1 MTPNRRAR
9 SLCKR
14 AGLEVK
20 DGRWCYQGREIA
32 TTLKAAMFELA
43 DPAEHWPADIR
54 REAQE
59 LCFLVGA
66 ARSSAGRG

>member
-14 AGLEVK
+14 AGLVFEE
-20 DGRWCYQGREIA
+20 GRWCYQGREIA
-32 TTLKAAMFELA
+32 LTLKAALFELA
-43 DPAEHWPADIR
+43 DPAEHWPTDIR
-54 REAQE
+54 SEAQE